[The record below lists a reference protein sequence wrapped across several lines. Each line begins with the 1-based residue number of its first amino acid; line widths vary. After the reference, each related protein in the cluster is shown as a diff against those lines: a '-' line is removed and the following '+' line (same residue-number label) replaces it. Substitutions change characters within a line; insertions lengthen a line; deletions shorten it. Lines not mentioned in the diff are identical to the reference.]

1 MRIGIGGINHETN
14 TYCPQLTPL
23 SAFTR
28 LTGERLL
35 RRSGTETPV
44 GGAIDA
50 CRAFGIEP
58 IPLMAAWTQ
67 PSGIIEASA
76 YETLKQDILD
86 AIAAEWPLDGIF
98 LDLHGAG
105 VGEGVS
111 DLEGDLT
118 EAIRARVGSV
128 PIVATFDLHGNVTQ
142 RMADQLDGVFA
153 CHEYPH
159 IDLHHRAREAIELI
173 LRMQNE
179 SLTTERAVVSI
190 PMLMPTTT
198 TFHGI
203 GKATIDRIKAI
214 EKTENLINISWFHGF
229 PYADTP
235 HVGIHLV
242 LTGVANQHNLAAI
255 GESLAA
261 SIWAVRDEFRIPGL
275 SATEALDQALNASSE
290 GLAVINETSD
300 NPGGGAPGD
309 GTHLLKA
316 MLEADEPATC
326 FGFIVDPQVAALAHE
341 MGVGAVLKTELG
353 GKTDAMHGEPLP
365 VSAYVKALHDGKI
378 IMQAMFKG
386 TPMSLGPMARLVI
399 GQVEVIVVSNRSQ
412 TFDTEPFLALGIDV
426 HRMRVVALKSSNH
439 FRAGFEP
446 IAKTIITAD
455 TPGFTTH
462 QIERF
467 EKTSSP
473 HPLWPISP
481 SAPLTFF
488 S

>member
-14 TYCPQLTPL
+14 TYCPELTPL

-28 LTGERLL
+28 LTGEPLL

-50 CRAFGIEP
+50 CRALGIEP

-86 AIAAEWPLDGIF
+86 TVAAEWPLDGIF

-179 SLTTERAVVSI
+179 GLTTERAVVSI

-275 SATEALDQALNASSE
+275 SATEALDQALNAASE

-446 IAKTIITAD
+446 IAKSIITAD

-462 QIERF
+462 QIDRF
-467 EKTSSP
+467 EKTLSP

-481 SAPLTFF
+481 NAPLTFF

>member
-50 CRAFGIEP
+50 CRALGIEP

-86 AIAAEWPLDGIF
+86 TVAAEWPLDGIF

-105 VGEGVS
+105 VAEGVS

-275 SATEALDQALNASSE
+275 SATEALDQALNAASE

-462 QIERF
+462 QIDRF
-467 EKTSSP
+467 EKTLSP

-481 SAPLTFF
+481 NAPLTFF

>member
-50 CRAFGIEP
+50 CRALGIEP

-86 AIAAEWPLDGIF
+86 TVAAEWPLDGIF

-105 VGEGVS
+105 VAEGVS

-118 EAIRARVGSV
+118 EAIRAQVGSA

-179 SLTTERAVVSI
+179 GLTTERAVVSI

-275 SATEALDQALNASSE
+275 SATEALDQALNAASE

-462 QIERF
+462 QIDRF
-467 EKTSSP
+467 EKTLSP

-481 SAPLTFF
+481 NAPLTFF

>member
-14 TYCPQLTPL
+14 TYCPELTPL
-23 SAFTR
+23 SAFPR

-50 CRAFGIEP
+50 CRALGVEP

-76 YETLKQDILD
+76 YDTMKQDILD

-105 VGEGVS
+105 VAEGVS

-118 EAIRARVGSV
+118 EAIRAQVGSI

-159 IDLHHRAREAIELI
+159 IDLHHRAREAIELV
-173 LRMQNE
+173 LRMQHE
-179 SLTTERAVVSI
+179 GLTTERAVVSI

-203 GKATIDRIKAI
+203 GKATIDRIKGL
-214 EKTENLINISWFHGF
+214 EKSENLINISWFHGF

-235 HVGIHLV
+235 HVGVHLV
-242 LTGVANQHNLAAI
+242 LTGIANQHNLVAI
-255 GESLAA
+255 GESIAT

-275 SATEALDQALNASSE
+275 SANEALEQALNASSE

-300 NPGGGAPGD
+300 NPGGGSPGD

-326 FGFIVDPQVAALAHE
+326 FGFIVDPE
-341 MGVGAVLKTELG
+341 
-353 GKTDAMHGEPLP
+353 
-365 VSAYVKALHDGKI
+365 
-378 IMQAMFKG
+378 
-386 TPMSLGPMARLVI
+386 
-399 GQVEVIVVSNRSQ
+399 
-412 TFDTEPFLALGIDV
+412 
-426 HRMRVVALKSSNH
+426 
-439 FRAGFEP
+439 
-446 IAKTIITAD
+446 
-455 TPGFTTH
+455 
-462 QIERF
+462 
-467 EKTSSP
+467 
-473 HPLWPISP
+473 
-481 SAPLTFF
+481 
-488 S
+488 

>member
-28 LTGERLL
+28 LTGEPLL

-50 CRAFGIEP
+50 CRALGIEP

-86 AIAAEWPLDGIF
+86 TVAAEWPLDGIF

-105 VGEGVS
+105 VAEGVS

-179 SLTTERAVVSI
+179 GLTTERAVVSI

-275 SATEALDQALNASSE
+275 SATEALDQALNAASE

-462 QIERF
+462 QIDRF
-467 EKTSSP
+467 EKTLSP

-481 SAPLTFF
+481 NAPLTFF

>member
-179 SLTTERAVVSI
+179 GLTTERAVVSI

-275 SATEALDQALNASSE
+275 SATEALDQALNAASE

-462 QIERF
+462 QIDRF
-467 EKTSSP
+467 EKTLSP

-481 SAPLTFF
+481 NAPLTFF

>member
-14 TYCPQLTPL
+14 TYCPELTPL

-28 LTGERLL
+28 LTGEPLL

-86 AIAAEWPLDGIF
+86 TVAAEWPLDGIF

-105 VGEGVS
+105 VAEGVS

-179 SLTTERAVVSI
+179 GLTTERAVVSI

-261 SIWAVRDEFRIPGL
+261 SIWAMRDEFRIPGL
-275 SATEALDQALNASSE
+275 SATEALDQALNAASE

-326 FGFIVDPQVAALAHE
+326 FGFIVDPEVAAQAHE
-341 MGVGAVLKTELG
+341 MGVGSVIETELG

-446 IAKTIITAD
+446 IAKSIITAD

-481 SAPLTFF
+481 NAPLTFF

>member
-14 TYCPQLTPL
+14 TYCPELTPL
-23 SAFTR
+23 SAFPR

-50 CRAFGIEP
+50 CRALGLEP

-76 YETLKQDILD
+76 YDTMKQDILD

-105 VGEGVS
+105 VAEGVS

-118 EAIRARVGSV
+118 EAIRAQVGSI

-159 IDLHHRAREAIELI
+159 IDLHHRAREAIELV
-173 LRMQNE
+173 LRMQHE
-179 SLTTERAVVSI
+179 GLTTERAVVSI

-203 GKATIDRIKAI
+203 GKATIDRIKAL
-214 EKTENLINISWFHGF
+214 EKSENLINISWFHGF

-235 HVGIHLV
+235 HVGVHLV
-242 LTGVANQHNLAAI
+242 LTGVANQHNLRAI
-255 GESLAA
+255 GETLAA

-275 SATEALDQALNASSE
+275 SANEALEQALNASSE

-300 NPGGGAPGD
+300 NPGGGSPGD

-326 FGFIVDPQVAALAHE
+326 FGFIVDPEVAAQAHE
-341 MGVGAVLKTELG
+341 MGVGSVIETELG
-353 GKTDAMHGEPLP
+353 GKTDAMHGAPLT

-378 IMQAMFKG
+378 VMQAMMKG
-386 TPMSLGPMARLVI
+386 TPMSLGPMARLII

-412 TFDTEPFLALGIDV
+412 TFDPEPFLALGIDV

-467 EKTSSP
+467 EKTASP
-473 HPLWPISP
+473 LPLWPISHD
-481 SAPLTFF
+481 APLVFF
-488 S
+488 

>member
-50 CRAFGIEP
+50 CRALGIEP

-86 AIAAEWPLDGIF
+86 TVAAEWPLDGIF

-105 VGEGVS
+105 VAEGVS

-118 EAIRARVGSV
+118 EAIRAQVGSV

-179 SLTTERAVVSI
+179 GLTTERAVVSI

-341 MGVGAVLKTELG
+341 MGVGAVLETELG

-462 QIERF
+462 QIDRF
-467 EKTSSP
+467 EKTLSP

-481 SAPLTFF
+481 NAPLTFF